1 MVYSHGFL
9 YSRLLLSDLD
19 HMILCDI
26 GDYIPVKLKV
36 VCFICWCTVLF
47 CEVVVG
53 KARKTE

>member
-36 VCFICWCTVLF
+36 VCFICW
-47 CEVVVG
+47 
-53 KARKTE
+53 